1 MAVRFQA
8 LTGIEPLSVD
18 QTLMTEHSQPEKEAA
33 DYRLAVEKGLVK
45 DKPVV
50 LREKEGKGYYVPAAV
65 REAHDVVI
73 FHPRTRYENGRPT
86 WMALGGR
93 RTAHAVKTEARPLK
107 GAIYLAQ
114 AFLAREEGREAVPVD
129 QMEYGA
135 DEPAPTLWLPA
146 GEVRVRVVDGDG
158 KVLHE
163 YVAKG

>member
-107 GAIYLAQ
+107 GGDLPGPGLPRQ
-114 AFLAREEGREAVPVD
+114 GGGARGRAGGPD
-129 QMEYGA
+129 GIRRRRAGA
-135 DEPAPTLWLPA
+135 DAVAA
-146 GEVRVRVVDGDG
+146 GRRGPRPRRG
-158 KVLHE
+158 R
-163 YVAKG
+163 